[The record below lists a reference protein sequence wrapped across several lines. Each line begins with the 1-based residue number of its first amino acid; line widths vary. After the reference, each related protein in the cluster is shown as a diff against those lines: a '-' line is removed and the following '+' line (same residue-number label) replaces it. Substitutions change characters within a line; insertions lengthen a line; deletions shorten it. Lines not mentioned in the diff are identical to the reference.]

1 MLVQYVTSM
10 MALLESTCA
19 HVVSDILYCQRL
31 VVPLAIAIALN
42 LFARAIASAGVIVCA
57 A

>member
-1 MLVQYVTSM
+1 M
-10 MALLESTCA
+10 MIEPTCA